1 MSRASAAYLSRPSLL
16 DFFLLVVGCA
26 LSFFLARLPLPFF
39 QEPVTGPVPVDHGVR
54 EVLPS
59 LLQLPDGVIL
69 LWPFFYLIQLGLG
82 RSRGMTAGEWLW
94 LFAWL
99 GNALLHTLALVV
111 ELMALPEFLRT
122 TTASLAPYSVYWTY
136 WPAIIW
142 YMVLLPSMALIAV
155 IIAVVGAF
163 SREPPPWTNNLGLVL
178 IIWPLLPLAG
188 ILAAAKWA

>member
-16 DFFLLVVGCA
+16 DFFLLLTGCA
-26 LSFFLARLPLPFF
+26 LSFFLFRLPLPFF
-39 QEPVTGPVPVDHGVR
+39 QEPAAGLIPASHSFAG
-54 EVLPS
+54 VLPH
-59 LLQLPDGVIL
+59 LLQLPDGIIL

-99 GNALLHTLALVV
+99 GNAALHTWALLVQ
-111 ELMALPEFLRT
+111 LSTLPDFLRA
-122 TTASLAPYSVYWTY
+122 TTASLAPYSGYWTH

-142 YMVLLPSMALIAV
+142 YVILIPSMALIAV
-155 IIAVVGAF
+155 VIALLGAF

-178 IIWPLLPLAG
+178 IIWPVLPLVG
-188 ILAAAKWA
+188 ILALARLS

>member
-1 MSRASAAYLSRPSLL
+1 MSRASAAHLSRPSLL
-16 DFFLLVVGCA
+16 DFFLLLVGYA

-39 QEPVTGPVPVDHGVR
+39 PEPATGAIPGTHGAAD
-54 EVLPS
+54 VLPR

-99 GNALLHTLALVV
+99 GNAALHTLALLVR
-111 ELMALPEFLRT
+111 LMALSEALRT
-122 TTASLAPYSVYWTY
+122 YNTALATYSVYWTH

-142 YMVLLPSMALIAV
+142 YVILIPSMAV
-155 IIAVVGAF
+155 IAVVIALLGAF
-163 SREPPPWTNNLGLVL
+163 SRESPPWTNNLGLVL
-178 IIWPLLPLAG
+178 IIWPILPLVG
-188 ILAAAKWA
+188 ILAVVNLS

>member
-1 MSRASAAYLSRPSLL
+1 MSRASAVYLSRPSLL
-16 DFFLLVVGCA
+16 DFFLVLAGCA
-26 LSFFLARLPLPFF
+26 LSFFLARLPLPFL
-39 QEPVTGPVPVDHGVR
+39 QEPAAGPIPGGQGAAD
-54 EVLPS
+54 VLPR

-99 GNALLHTLALVV
+99 GNAALHTLALLVR
-111 ELMALPEFLRT
+111 LMALSETLGAANP
-122 TTASLAPYSVYWTY
+122 SLAPYRVYWTH

-142 YMVLLPSMALIAV
+142 YVILIPSMAV
-155 IIAVVGAF
+155 IAVVIALFGAF

-178 IIWPLLPLAG
+178 IIWPVLPLLG
-188 ILAAAKWA
+188 ILAVAKWS